1 MPSIGV
7 AGLIVALIL
16 FVVGIGVGLVFSYLT
31 GFGRARRPLPAPIAP
46 KGGRILLPFT
56 GERVP
61 ERALEVAADLARFR
75 EATLVL
81 FYVAIVPVTL
91 NIEAELTREVERGFS
106 ALEEAERMVKK
117 VDVHTEIR
125 LERERTARR
134 GIIEMLKREP
144 FDSVVI
150 EMEPAGPGLK
160 LEKQI
165 EDITYLFQRIKQ
177 EIIIVR

>member
-1 MPSIGV
+1 MPAIGT
-7 AGLIVALIL
+7 AGLVVALIL
-16 FVVGIGVGLVFSYLT
+16 FAVGIGVGLVFSYLV
-31 GFGRARRPLPAPIAP
+31 GLGKARRPVPTTIAP

-56 GERVP
+56 GEKVP

-75 EATLVL
+75 DATLVL

-91 NIEAELTREVERGFS
+91 NIEAELTREVERGFT
-106 ALEEAERMVKK
+106 ALEEAERLARKAEVR
-117 VDVHTEIR
+117 TEIR

-160 LEKQI
+160 LERQI
-165 EDITYLFQRIKQ
+165 EDMTYLFQRIKE